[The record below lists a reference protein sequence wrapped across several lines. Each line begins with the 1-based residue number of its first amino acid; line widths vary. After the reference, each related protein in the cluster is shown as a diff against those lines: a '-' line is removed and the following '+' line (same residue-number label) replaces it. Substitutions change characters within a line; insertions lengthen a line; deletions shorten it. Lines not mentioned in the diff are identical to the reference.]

1 MSTDVIIPPYCEM
14 VVPVQVEAPRSMEPH
29 TDFYIG
35 YVEPETR
42 DSMGLVVART
52 VAPVK
57 DGLTV
62 ARLLNPT
69 DHELRMHSGSHLGV
83 LHHVDNSDVFEPT
96 DGVDPD
102 AKPVTL
108 PDLGDC
114 YLTDDQRQK
123 LSELLER
130 HCNVFSTGGG
140 FTKATGV
147 IKHHINTNG
156 SLPVRKRAYRTSP
169 DKRREIDRQVQR
181 LLADGVIEESCS
193 PWQLPIDNDRTGRR
207 CRWGLEL
214 DPYDWIIVHKSG
226 VQHTNADA
234 LSRCP
239 VSQIFMVSSETQ
251 TMDMSTSVA
260 VCGVE
265 ASTEAPLS
273 AQASDS
279 CEPSVPPDGSD
290 LQTLFQE
297 GSNVR
302 RLQQEDPDI
311 RSLLEWLRAGER
323 PSSVRIKGAGKALR
337 ILWHEFPRMT
347 MIDGIVHRVVALSD
361 VEQTWQVVVPS
372 VLVPEV
378 LRLLHGGPLTGHL
391 AVERTMARARGVCF
405 WPCMY
410 RDIRTWC
417 EQCYACQRRK
427 APVPH
432 HRAPMR
438 TTLAQR
444 PFQRVTAD
452 ILELPVTLRGNRY
465 VLVVEDYFTKRLD
478 AAFRQSRDN
487 SVTASDKQRT
497 FYDTRERHRPYE
509 IVDLVWLHDPTES
522 RRKLAPHWKGPY
534 IIERR
539 QDRDDVVGVTYV
551 IGSPF
556 GEEAPKQTIHYD
568 RLRPYCL
575 PSPVPL
581 AGPPRSA
588 ALSTQG
594 PVTYDALSSHGE
606 PAVST
611 PSPVREQVDG
621 EFVPDAAP
629 IGRQVQ
635 GSRSGRHSKA
645 PGRYADYVM
654 G

>member
-1 MSTDVIIPPYCEM
+1 MAEDECKYVPPWTQGVCNIRVDLPAAFCGEGRKLFATWIKQFEAAVHAQTRGDGRSYAASLTALLPTRLDGAAFLFRDSLPSSVQCDFERVKEKLNEAFGQKQFLLYFQTCVSARPRVASESLELYAADLSRSMTKWHRMVRSSVAFWLDLTLGCGPNATNRAQLTETRCEISVTRSAFTFSAFPSSFSNQTEPGKRPVTGGEARPPVSQSQGRGGPSTAEIESSSMDCCAVDVIIPPFCEM

-35 YVEPETR
+35 
-42 DSMGLVVART
+42 
-52 VAPVK
+52 
-57 DGLTV
+57 
-62 ARLLNPT
+62 
-69 DHELRMHSGSHLGV
+69 
-83 LHHVDNSDVFEPT
+83 
-96 DGVDPD
+96 
-102 AKPVTL
+102 
-108 PDLGDC
+108 
-114 YLTDDQRQK
+114 
-123 LSELLER
+123 
-130 HCNVFSTGGG
+130 
-140 FTKATGV
+140 
-147 IKHHINTNG
+147 
-156 SLPVRKRAYRTSP
+156 LPVRKRAYRTSP

-193 PWQLPIDNDRTGRR
+193 PWSSPVVLVRKKDNTWRFCVDYR
-207 CRWGLEL
+207 GLNAVT
-214 DPYDWIIVHKSG
+214 II
-226 VQHTNADA
+226 
-234 LSRCP
+234 
-239 VSQIFMVSSETQ
+239 MVSSETQ

-311 RSLLEWLRAGER
+311 RSLLKWLRAGER

-410 RDIRTWC
+410 LDICTWC

-444 PFQRVTAD
+444 PFQRVAAD
-452 ILELPVTLRGNRY
+452 ILELPVTSRGNRY
-465 VLVVEDYFTKRLD
+465 VLVVEDYFTKFVNMYAIADQRATTVAECLFNNFILEHGVMETLHTD
-478 AAFRQSRDN
+478 MGRQFESD
-487 SVTASDKQRT
+487 VTFGCCFS
-497 FYDTRERHRPYE
+497 P
-509 IVDLVWLHDPTES
+509 ES
-522 RRKLAPHWKGPY
+522 R
-534 IIERR
+534 
-539 QDRDDVVGVTYV
+539 
-551 IGSPF
+551 
-556 GEEAPKQTIHYD
+556 
-568 RLRPYCL
+568 
-575 PSPVPL
+575 
-581 AGPPRSA
+581 
-588 ALSTQG
+588 
-594 PVTYDALSSHGE
+594 
-606 PAVST
+606 
-611 PSPVREQVDG
+611 
-621 EFVPDAAP
+621 
-629 IGRQVQ
+629 
-635 GSRSGRHSKA
+635 
-645 PGRYADYVM
+645 
-654 G
+654 

>member
-114 YLTDDQRQK
+114 YLTDDQRQE

-130 HCNVFSTGGG
+130 HCNVFRTGGG

-181 LLADGVIEESCS
+181 LLADG
-193 PWQLPIDNDRTGRR
+193 
-207 CRWGLEL
+207 
-214 DPYDWIIVHKSG
+214 
-226 VQHTNADA
+226 
-234 LSRCP
+234 
-239 VSQIFMVSSETQ
+239 IFMVSSETQ

-297 GSNVR
+297 GSN
-302 RLQQEDPDI
+302 
-311 RSLLEWLRAGER
+311 
-323 PSSVRIKGAGKALR
+323 
-337 ILWHEFPRMT
+337 
-347 MIDGIVHRVVALSD
+347 
-361 VEQTWQVVVPS
+361 
-372 VLVPEV
+372 
-378 LRLLHGGPLTGHL
+378 
-391 AVERTMARARGVCF
+391 
-405 WPCMY
+405 
-410 RDIRTWC
+410 
-417 EQCYACQRRK
+417 RRK

-444 PFQRVTAD
+444 PFQRVAAD
-452 ILELPVTLRGNRY
+452 ILELPATSRGNRY

-478 AAFRQSRDN
+478 AAFRQSRNN

-497 FYDTRERHRPYE
+497 FYDNRERHRPYE
-509 IVDLVWLHDPTES
+509 IGDLVWLHDPTES

-556 GEEAPKQTIHYD
+556 GDEAPKQTIHYD
-568 RLRPYCL
+568 
-575 PSPVPL
+575 
-581 AGPPRSA
+581 
-588 ALSTQG
+588 
-594 PVTYDALSSHGE
+594 
-606 PAVST
+606 
-611 PSPVREQVDG
+611 
-621 EFVPDAAP
+621 
-629 IGRQVQ
+629 
-635 GSRSGRHSKA
+635 
-645 PGRYADYVM
+645 
-654 G
+654 